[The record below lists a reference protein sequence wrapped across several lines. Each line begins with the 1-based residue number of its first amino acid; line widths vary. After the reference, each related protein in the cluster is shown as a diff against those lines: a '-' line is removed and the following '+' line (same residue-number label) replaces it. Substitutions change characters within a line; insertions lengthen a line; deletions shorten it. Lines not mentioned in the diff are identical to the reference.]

1 MKKWGFILFMIIGM
15 MMFLVGCGSTE
26 KQNEQVDETQSAES
40 QSTESQDAEAPEK
53 SQPAAIA
60 ETVRANLL
68 QALEELE
75 QGNVEKGS
83 ELIKQSIALVF
94 PEGEIPPQIDE
105 VETKAQAEEGEV
117 APIAQL
123 VRDRIQS
130 AIVQFEAGN
139 ADAGVRLLQEALSLI
154 K

>member
-26 KQNEQVDETQSAES
+26 KQNEQSEENQSAES
-40 QSTESQDAEAPEK
+40 QSAEAPEE
-53 SQPAAIA
+53 SQHTAIA

-83 ELIKQSIALVF
+83 ELIKQSIALVY
-94 PEGEIPPQIDE
+94 PEGQVPPPLDE
-105 VETKAQAEEGEV
+105 PETEAQAEEGEV